1 MLQLQPPDAVT
12 LAAMLHKNAVER
24 NKQTKNTKKHVRKG
38 GQKPDE
44 LRAAAPSTLVR
55 CVIKGDCRG
64 NQLTC
69 DAADT
74 VTRLKTF
81 ILESHA
87 TTKPQMIM
95 FVATGAAEAPISP
108 HLHSHNGLC
117 GD

>member
-1 MLQLQPPDAVT
+1 ML
-12 LAAMLHKNAVER
+12 M
-24 NKQTKNTKKHVRKG
+24 
-38 GQKPDE
+38 
-44 LRAAAPSTLVR
+44 R

-81 ILESHA
+81 VLESHA
-87 TTKPQMIM
+87 TTKPQMMM
-95 FVATGAAEAPISP
+95 FVATGAAEPPISH
-108 HLHSHNGLC
+108 HLHSHNGQC